1 MKAFILLIHYILYIL
16 CNIFD
21 AVFVIKMFSDH
32 VELTA
37 GVGLLAMRLL
47 SDAFNQRLASDLFS

>member
-1 MKAFILLIHYILYIL
+1 
-16 CNIFD
+16 
-21 AVFVIKMFSDH
+21 MFSDH